1 MLNRIVK
8 TLEQKTEQIWAGL
21 SAEFCANG
29 VLKTLFKEIEEKGGY
44 PVHKFINQI
53 LLINLAFTFMDVM
66 LA

>member
-44 PVHKFINQI
+44 PVHKFIN
-53 LLINLAFTFMDVM
+53 
-66 LA
+66 